1 MSAPASGPSILG
13 FDIGGTKTALV
24 LGTMQGQVLRR
35 TEFATPAR
43 QSFAEAMR
51 LFRVETGRFLA
62 GCSQAG
68 LPGAQTISVSVG
80 GPLNI
85 AQGILYAPPHLAAW
99 GTAPLKKVLEE
110 MFSLPVQVEH
120 DGNAGALAEWKFGA
134 GKGARNLIFLT
145 LGTGLGA
152 GIVIDNHIFHGA
164 TDTAGEVGHMRIAPD
179 GPKQYGK
186 AGSWEGYCSGAGMV
200 QLAQLYRPERWNEQT
215 PTREIVT
222 LALAGDADARA
233 VVRQMGEWL
242 GKGLAVLID
251 VLNPEVIVLGT
262 LGVALGD
269 LLIQPAAQM
278 IAQEALPAP
287 AAACRIV
294 PAALGKSLGDVASLM
309 AVIVQSSQN
318 GQPDK

>member
-1 MSAPASGPSILG
+1 M
-13 FDIGGTKTALV
+13 
-24 LGTMQGQVLRR
+24 
-35 TEFATPAR
+35 
-43 QSFAEAMR
+43 
-51 LFRVETGRFLA
+51 FRGESEDFLA
-62 GCSQAG
+62 GCRQAG
-68 LPGAQTISVSVG
+68 LPEAQTISVSVG

-99 GTAPLKKVLEE
+99 GTAPLKNTLEE
-110 MFSLPVQVEH
+110 MFSLPVHVEH

-134 GKGARNLIFLT
+134 GRGARNLIFLT

-200 QLAQLYRPERWNEQT
+200 QLAALYRPARWNDQT
-215 PTREIVT
+215 TTREIVT
-222 LALAGDADARA
+222 LALEGDADARA
-233 VVRQMGEWL
+233 VVAQMGDWL
-242 GKGLAVLID
+242 GKGLAILID
-251 VLNPEVIVLGT
+251 ILNPEVIILGT
-262 LGVALGD
+262 LGVTLGD
-269 LLIQPAAQM
+269 LLIQPAMQT

-294 PAALGKSLGDVASLM
+294 PAALGRSLGDIASLM
-309 AVIVQSSQN
+309 AVIVK
-318 GQPDK
+318 GPPDGEPFK

>member
-1 MSAPASGPSILG
+1 MSARDSDAPILG
-13 FDIGGTKTALV
+13 FDIGGTKTALI
-24 LGTMQGQVLRR
+24 LGSLQGEVLRR

-43 QSFAEAMR
+43 EGFNEAMGLIEAEAR
-51 LFRVETGRFLA
+51 HFLA
-62 GCSQAG
+62 ECNQAG
-68 LPGAQTISVSVG
+68 MAAPGTISVSVG

-85 AQGILYAPPHLAAW
+85 EKGILYAPPHLAAW
-99 GTAPLKKVLEE
+99 GTAPLKDVLAER
-110 MFSLPVQVEH
+110 FCLPVYVEH

-134 GKGARNLIFLT
+134 GRGARNLIFLT

-152 GIVIDNHIFHGA
+152 GIVINNQIFHGT

-200 QLAQLYRPERWNEQT
+200 QLAQLYRPERWNERT
-215 PTREIVT
+215 TTREIIT
-222 LALAGDADARA
+222 LAREGDADARA

-242 GKGLAVLID
+242 GKGLAILID

-262 LGVALGD
+262 LGVTLGD
-269 LLIQPAAQM
+269 LLIQPAAEM

-294 PAALGKSLGDVASLM
+294 PAALGKSLGDIAALM
-309 AVIVQSSQN
+309 AAISA
-318 GQPDK
+318 GE